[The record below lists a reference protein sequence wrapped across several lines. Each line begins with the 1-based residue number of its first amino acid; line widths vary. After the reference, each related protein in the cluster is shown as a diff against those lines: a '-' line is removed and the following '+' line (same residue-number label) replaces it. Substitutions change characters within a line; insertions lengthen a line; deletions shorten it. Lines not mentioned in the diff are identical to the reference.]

1 MLSNPH
7 VITLRTIKPIQG
19 LASGIGTETPARK
32 FPPETFLA
40 VVPGKL
46 YYPEFHATVWGF
58 NNQSSENEGYMA
70 RQVSH
75 FQNSILNA
83 PLEALVPKLSFC
95 RSDMQLFI
103 HQG

>member
-7 VITLRTIKPIQG
+7 VIILRTRKPIQG
-19 LASGIGTETPARK
+19 LATGIGTETPARK

-40 VVPGKL
+40 VVQGSYIIPS
-46 YYPEFHATVWGF
+46 FIATVWGF

-103 HQG
+103 RQG